1 MEISAEVQSL
11 FDTIVAT
18 RRALHAM
25 PELSEQEF
33 KTSDY
38 IAARLKAM
46 GIRFRRIHTG
56 LVADV
61 RGEESGHTV
70 GYRADIDALPVTEKS
85 GEPFAAAVNM
95 HACGHDGHTA
105 MLLAFAEL
113 LTHCRPLYDTR
124 LIFQFGEE
132 GTGGAEKM
140 IEAGALDG
148 VDEIY
153 AFHLCPELDKGKL
166 ASADGPLFAGTVEF
180 DVTFTGLAA
189 HCAAREQ
196 GRDALGAAVSF
207 VSRLPE
213 MNAGFSSNTLAHAGR
228 LDAGTARNIVADRAL
243 VECTYR
249 FFDPAH
255 MEAGMMNAERV
266 LTDITAATGVSHD
279 LTVQSVYDPLIV
291 DGRALRRLREV
302 VTVETCAPRFTSEDF
317 SAYCKRVPGCLAW
330 LGIRDAKYGAPLH
343 SDTFGFDEQALLYG
357 VETFYRLSRAR
368 NRFIGG
374 GRGKS

>member
-11 FDTIVAT
+11 FDTLVVT

-38 IAARLKAM
+38 IAARLKAL

-61 RGEESGHTV
+61 KGAESGHTV
-70 GYRADIDALPVTEKS
+70 GYRADIDGLPIAEKS
-85 GEPFAAAVNM
+85 GEPFAAKENM

-105 MLLAFAEL
+105 MLLALAEL
-113 LTHCRPLYDTR
+113 LTRYRPLYDAR

-132 GTGGAEKM
+132 GSGGAEKM

-153 AFHLCPELDKGKL
+153 AFHLCPELDKGRL

-180 DVTFTGLAA
+180 DVAFAGLAA
-189 HCAAREQ
+189 HCAARAQ
-196 GRDALGAAVSF
+196 GRDALLAAVSF

-213 MNAGFSSNTLAHAGR
+213 MNAAFSSNTLAHAGR
-228 LDAGTARNIVADRAL
+228 IEAGTARNIVADRAL

-249 FFDPAH
+249 FFDPVH
-255 MEAGMMNAERV
+255 MEAGMMNAERI
-266 LTDITAATGVSHD
+266 LTDISAATGVSHA
-279 LTVQSVYDPLIV
+279 LTVRAVYDPLIV
-291 DGRALRRLREV
+291 DGRALRRVKEV
-302 VTVETCAPRFTSEDF
+302 VNVEPCAPRFTSEDF
-317 SAYCKRVPGCLAW
+317 SAYCKRVPGCLVW
-330 LGIRDAKYGAPLH
+330 LGIRDEKYGAPLH
-343 SDTFGFDEQALLYG
+343 ADTFGFDEQALLYG

-368 NRFIGG
+368 NRFIGA
-374 GRGKS
+374 GKQ